1 MAGKKSKSDLESFRG
16 ELTELTEAIYALREQ
31 VRAESAA
38 VAAATGIPMPA
49 NGASPARGAGAPAGE
64 RLGEGELVLRG
75 AVRLAAAGSGGSDL
89 AVEWSTEGVTVDLVA
104 AQASEDLAK
113 VLAAVGHRQR
123 LAILMAMLAG
133 PKSVAELVSA
143 LDLGTTGAA
152 YHHLNVLLGAGLV
165 VQAERGVFSIA
176 PDRVAM
182 VLTVLAS
189 PLIRAT
195 VTAADPEAAAVAA
208 KPAKSRKA
216 AA

>member
-1 MAGKKSKSDLESFRG
+1 MAGKKSKPDFESFRG

-49 NGASPARGAGAPAGE
+49 SGASPARAAGAPAGE
-64 RLGEGELVLRG
+64 PLGEGELVLRG

-89 AVEWSTEGVTVDLVA
+89 AVEWSTEGLTVDLVA
-104 AQASEDLAK
+104 AQASDDLAK

-133 PKSVAELVSA
+133 PKSVAELVSS

-189 PLIRAT
+189 PLSRAT